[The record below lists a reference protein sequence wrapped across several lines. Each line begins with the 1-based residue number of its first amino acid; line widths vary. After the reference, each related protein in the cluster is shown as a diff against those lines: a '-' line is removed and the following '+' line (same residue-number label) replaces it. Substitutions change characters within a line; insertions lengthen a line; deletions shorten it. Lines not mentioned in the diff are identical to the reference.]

1 MSSITS
7 QRSISIAL
15 PLLAFTVAGSLFT
28 SWMRFGVG
36 RLDGSFT
43 PVSSDVAAV
52 GAWILVVAL
61 LVFTT
66 VSYFREWA
74 IAVTGWA
81 AASVAGFA
89 IMNWL
94 VIQRFSSLLSIRIV
108 RTEFGSVI
116 QPALVIAMV
125 SSLLL
130 VAVVIFDALG
140 DISKSSLL
148 HVTGGVRI
156 TVALIGSVAILLAR
170 DLPFVYARIGSVT
183 WAVGGGS
190 IPAVGELLGLAGL
203 ACAGC
208 LILGLFVSHIAI
220 ERAVFASAIIFGV
233 VALFAALLDAAIVS
247 IIAAMLGRLS
257 GRPDG
262 KAVIESA
269 FGPWV
274 CVVVATLIAVSS
286 LYAGRIGRSPS
297 RLADFNIASPPTSS
311 VPPI

>member
-1 MSSITS
+1 
-7 QRSISIAL
+7 
-15 PLLAFTVAGSLFT
+15 
-28 SWMRFGVG
+28 MRFGAG
-36 RLDGSFT
+36 RLEASFT

-52 GAWILVVAL
+52 GAWILVLTL

-66 VSYFREWA
+66 LSFFQEWA
-74 IAVTGWA
+74 IAAIGWA

-89 IMNWL
+89 ITNWL

-108 RTEFGSVI
+108 KTEFGSVI

-140 DISKSSLL
+140 DISASPLL

-156 TVALIGSVAILLAR
+156 AIALIGSVAILLAR

-183 WAVGGGS
+183 WAIGGGS

-203 ACAGC
+203 VCAGC
-208 LILGLFVSHIAI
+208 LILGLFLSHAAV
-220 ERAVFASAIIFGV
+220 ERAVVVSAVVFGV
-233 VALFAALLDAAIVS
+233 VALFAALLDTLIVS
-247 IIAAMLGRLS
+247 IITAMLGRLS

-262 KAVIESA
+262 KAIIESA
-269 FGPWV
+269 FGPWA
-274 CVVVATLIAVSS
+274 CVAVAMMIVVSS
-286 LYAGRIGRSPS
+286 FYAGRIGRTRIRNEGS
-297 RLADFNIASPPTSS
+297 DFASPAPTSL
-311 VPPI
+311 PPI

>member
-1 MSSITS
+1 MNSITS

-15 PLLAFTVAGSLFT
+15 PLLALLVTGSLFT
-28 SWMRFGVG
+28 PWMRFGVG
-36 RLDGSFT
+36 RLDASFT
-43 PVSSDVAAV
+43 PVFSDAAGV
-52 GAWILVVAL
+52 GAWILVIAL
-61 LVFTT
+61 LVFTAL
-66 VSYFREWA
+66 SFFQEWA
-74 IAVTGWA
+74 IAIIGWA

-108 RTEFGSVI
+108 KTEFGSVI

-140 DISKSSLL
+140 DISASPLL

-156 TVALIGSVAILLAR
+156 AIALIGSVAILLAR

-183 WAVGGGS
+183 WAIGGGS

-203 ACAGC
+203 VCAGC
-208 LILGLFVSHIAI
+208 LILGLFVSHAAV
-220 ERAVFASAIIFGV
+220 ERAVAVSAVVFGV
-233 VALFAALLDAAIVS
+233 VALFAALLDTLLIS

-269 FGPWV
+269 FGPWA
-274 CVVVATLIAVSS
+274 CVAVATLIVVSS
-286 LYAGRIGRSPS
+286 LYAGRIGQTRDRNEGSDLGSP
-297 RLADFNIASPPTSS
+297 ASTS